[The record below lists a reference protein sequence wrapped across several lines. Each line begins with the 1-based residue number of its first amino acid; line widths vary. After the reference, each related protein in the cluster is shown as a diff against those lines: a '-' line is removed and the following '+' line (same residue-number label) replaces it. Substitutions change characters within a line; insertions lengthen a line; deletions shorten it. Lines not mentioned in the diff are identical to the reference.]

1 MKRALF
7 LDRDGT
13 IIEDRGYMRDPADV
27 VLLPGA
33 AEALRALEAAGWTL
47 IVISNQSGVGRGFIA
62 PAEMDAVQSRFT
74 ELMRAAGISITASYL
89 CAHHPDENCGCRK
102 PGVLHLEQAARE
114 HGIDLRESW
123 MVGDRESDI
132 LCGKSAGCRTIWL
145 RNAGFSV
152 DAGLADYEAAGLTSI
167 PAILSRNVTIPE

>member
-1 MKRALF
+1 VKRALF

-13 IIEDRGYMRDPADV
+13 IIEDRGYMRDPNDV

-33 AEALRALEAAGWTL
+33 AEALRAIEAAGWIL
-47 IVISNQSGVGRGFIA
+47 IVVSNQSGVGRGLIA
-62 PAEMDAVQSRFT
+62 QAEMDAVQARFLD
-74 ELMRAAGISITASYL
+74 LMRAAEVSITASYL
-89 CAHHPDENCGCRK
+89 CAHHPGEDCGCRK
-102 PGVLHLEQAARE
+102 PGVLHLQQAARE

-132 LCGKSAGCRTIWL
+132 LCGKNAGCRTIWL
-145 RNAGFSV
+145 RNSEFPP
-152 DAGLADYEAAGLTSI
+152 DAGVADYEADGLTSI

>member
-27 VLLPGA
+27 ALFPGA
-33 AEALRALEAAGWTL
+33 AETLRALEGAGWIL
-47 IVISNQSGVGRGFIA
+47 IVVSNQSGVGRGMIS
-62 PAEMDAVQSRFT
+62 PAEMATVQSRF
-74 ELMRAAGISITASYL
+74 EDLMRSAGVNITASYL

-102 PGVLHLEQAARE
+102 PGAFHLEQAARQ
-114 HGIDLRESW
+114 HGIDLRQSW

-132 LCGKSAGCRTIWL
+132 LCGKNAGCRTIWL
-145 RNAGFSV
+145 RNAEFPV
-152 DAGLADYEAAGLTSI
+152 DTGLADYEADGLISI